1 MVKKSILFLP
11 FWCFILVLLTT
22 QSWPYCLF
30 LFGGRYFGE
39 ILQRFINHFGIS
51 LSHYSPHKTTER

>member
-51 LSHYSPHKTTER
+51 LRHY